1 MKSAGQQIIQKLFI
15 MEKSDQETLLQLI
28 EFVCVKIAM
37 LGT

>member
-1 MKSAGQQIIQKLFI
+1 MKNADQQIIQKLFT

>member
-15 MEKSDQETLLQLI
+15 MEKSDQETFSRLI

-37 LGT
+37 LRT

>member
-1 MKSAGQQIIQKLFI
+1 MKSTGQQIIQKLFI

-37 LGT
+37 LRT